1 MAAAFGLGDCEWK
14 MTIVVRLTIMVI
26 LEGTEMPTMGLAQA
40 KAHLSE
46 VIERALTEGP
56 QEITR
61 HGKQS
66 VTMIATEE
74 LERLRKPKQSLAEFL
89 LNSPLRGSGLKI
101 PRRSWKTRPV
111 KF

>member
-1 MAAAFGLGDCEWK
+1 MANWGVAE
-14 MTIVVRLTIMVI
+14 
-26 LEGTEMPTMGLAQA
+26 A
-40 KAHLSE
+40 KARFSAVVEQALS
-46 VIERALTEGP
+46 EGP

-61 HGKQS
+61 NGKQV
-66 VTMIATEE
+66 VTVIATEE

-101 PRRSWKTRPV
+101 PKRNRWKARPV

>member
-1 MAAAFGLGDCEWK
+1 MANWAVAE
-14 MTIVVRLTIMVI
+14 
-26 LEGTEMPTMGLAQA
+26 A
-40 KAHLSE
+40 KARFSAVVEQALS
-46 VIERALTEGP
+46 EGP

-61 HGKQS
+61 NGKQV
-66 VTMIATEE
+66 VTVIATEE

-101 PRRSWKTRPV
+101 PKRNRWKARPV

>member
-1 MAAAFGLGDCEWK
+1 VAEVKARFSA
-14 MTIVVRLTIMVI
+14 VV
-26 LEGTEMPTMGLAQA
+26 EQA
-40 KAHLSE
+40 LS
-46 VIERALTEGP
+46 EGP

-61 HGKQS
+61 NGKQV
-66 VTMIATEE
+66 VTVIATEE

-101 PRRSWKTRPV
+101 PKRNRWKARPV

>member
-1 MAAAFGLGDCEWK
+1 MA
-14 MTIVVRLTIMVI
+14 
-26 LEGTEMPTMGLAQA
+26 TMGLAQA

-46 VIERALTEGP
+46 VIEKALTEGP

-61 HGKQS
+61 NGKRS
-66 VTMIATEE
+66 VTVIATEE
-74 LERLRKPKQSLAEFL
+74 LERLLRPKESLAQFL

-101 PRRSWKTRPV
+101 PRRSWKARPV

>member
-1 MAAAFGLGDCEWK
+1 VAEVKARFSA
-14 MTIVVRLTIMVI
+14 VV
-26 LEGTEMPTMGLAQA
+26 EQA
-40 KAHLSE
+40 LS
-46 VIERALTEGP
+46 EGP

-61 HGKQS
+61 NGKQV
-66 VTMIATEE
+66 VTAIATEE

-101 PRRSWKTRPV
+101 PKRNRWKARPV